1 MICPYCGK
9 EMRYGVIQSQ
19 HEISW
24 KPKKGKFFATAQFS
38 KEAIILSEFSFLKG
52 SCVCI
57 FRAHPD
63 TDSDNMRTAFRNY
76 PDSVTAHPDTLSI
89 Y

>member
-52 SCVCI
+52 
-57 FRAHPD
+57 
-63 TDSDNMRTAFRNY
+63 
-76 PDSVTAHPDTLSI
+76 
-89 Y
+89 